1 MHLKKLHQKVPLMT
15 ALENEIKVG
24 IAEYKLG
31 MENYKLV
38 TVGLGSCVGT
48 IVYDK
53 KTRIGGLSHIML
65 PDSVPFENKGILN
78 NAKFANLAIP
88 EMVSQIKKK
97 SPNADLTAKIVGGAN
112 MFNFNN
118 GSGLSIGQRNVLA
131 VKSSLAS
138 LKIPIIAEHVGGNSG
153 RTMIVDLKDFNTMV
167 RIVNHEIV
175 YI

>member
-1 MHLKKLHQKVPLMT
+1 MTVLK
-15 ALENEIKVG
+15 NEIKVG

-31 MENYKLV
+31 TEAEKLI

-48 IVYDK
+48 IIYDK
-53 KTRIGGLSHIML
+53 KTKIGGLSHIML
-65 PDSVPFENKGILN
+65 PDSVPFENKGVLN
-78 NAKFANLAIP
+78 TAKFANLAIP
-88 EMVSQIKKK
+88 EMVAEIKKK
-97 SPNADLTAKIVGGAN
+97 SPAADLVAKIVGGAN

-118 GSGLSIGQRNVLA
+118 GTGMSIGERNVLA

-138 LKIPIIAEHVGGNSG
+138 LRIPIISENVGGNSG
-153 RTMIVDLKDFNTMV
+153 KTMIVDLKDFKTMV

>member
-1 MHLKKLHQKVPLMT
+1 MT
-15 ALENEIKVG
+15 VLGNEIKVG

-31 MENYKLV
+31 TETEKLI

-48 IVYDK
+48 LIYDK
-53 KTRIGGLSHIML
+53 KTKIGGLSHIML

>member
-1 MHLKKLHQKVPLMT
+1 MT

-31 MENYKLV
+31 TNTEKLI
-38 TVGLGSCVGT
+38 TIGLGSCVGT
-48 IVYDK
+48 VIYDK
-53 KTRIGGLSHIML
+53 KKKIGGLSHIML
-65 PDSVPFENKGILN
+65 PDSGPFENKGTLN

-88 EMVSQIKKK
+88 EMVTQIKKK
-97 SPNADLTAKIVGGAN
+97 SPNAVLAAKIVGGAN
-112 MFNFNN
+112 MFNFIN
-118 GSGLSIGQRNVLA
+118 GSGLSIGERNVIA

-138 LKIPIIAEHVGGNSG
+138 LNIPIISEHVGGNSG
-153 RTMIVDLKDFNTMV
+153 RTMIVDLNNFKTTV